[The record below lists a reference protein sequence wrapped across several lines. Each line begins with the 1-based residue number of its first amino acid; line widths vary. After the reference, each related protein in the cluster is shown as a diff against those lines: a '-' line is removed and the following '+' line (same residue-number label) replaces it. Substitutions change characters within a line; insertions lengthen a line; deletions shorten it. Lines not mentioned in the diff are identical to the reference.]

1 MASRHLD
8 HFSKHKEI
16 NFDNFITV
24 SLSVD
29 FIISTGKLCSFISP
43 SNLRSFLKDYYRL
56 HRELGSDVPFQ
67 LFWLADLAYS
77 VFLRNKQKMD
87 IYFPPWHPIF
97 HKVSASDYII
107 LYKAQHTKCII
118 VNRK

>member
-56 HRELGSDVPFQ
+56 HRELGIYEVMSRFNFSGWQ
-67 LFWLADLAYS
+67 TLHTRS
-77 VFLRNKQKMD
+77 SCGINKRWTFISPPGTQ
-87 IYFPPWHPIF
+87 YFTKCLP
-97 HKVSASDYII
+97 VII
-107 LYKAQHTKCII
+107 LYYIKHNILNAS
-118 VNRK
+118 